1 MLSLK
6 HIALDLPDGAELIRD
21 ISLDIPE
28 DRVVVVTGPNGGG
41 KTTLAKL
48 IAGLRQPTAGSISF
62 DGQDITHLDITSRAR
77 LGIAYAFQ
85 QPVHFKGLR
94 GAGYSGTGGGQAAGG
109 AGVVRLSGT
118 GGFVC
123 Q

>member
-94 GAGYSGTGGGQAAGG
+94 ARDILELAGGQAAGG